1 MAPQKPRD
9 GHRGDPG
16 FTLEHLHQRI
26 LHREPDDA
34 AAFVA
39 QDLSNRFEH
48 RAFACAGN
56 ALNRNNPVVRAQQQP
71 SSGFLA
77 PVQSHAVF
85 ELSKGLKAR
94 TSHRWRYYRRCLTA
108 PLLDRRDNALLARN
122 CTRCG
127 YHPAFGA
134 AAALELALAL
144 ELRHAPLDCRHGSR
158 QTKAQCGFVD
168 LGARK
173 CCFALG
179 QMPDRRGHSMDRR
192 KLLGVPAGEIARYQ
206 GIASPEPK
214 LLSKL
219 ARNILRAPSNG
230 SRELPQARYLAEVS
244 GSARVGARDNRC
256 RVKPKRL
263 GPGAPCTRKRAAI
276 LDHPLVTP
284 RHKIGGVARGK
295 PP

>member
-16 FTLEHLHQRI
+16 LALEHLHQRI

-39 QDLSNRFEH
+39 QDLSNWFEH

-77 PVQSHAVF
+77 PIQGHAVF
-85 ELSKGLKAR
+85 ELSKSLKAR
-94 TSHRWRYYRRCLTA
+94 TSHCWRYYRRCLTA
-108 PLLDRRDNALLARN
+108 PLLDRGDNALLARD
-122 CTRCG
+122 CTCG
-127 YHPAFGA
+127 GDHAARGA
-134 AAALELALAL
+134 GAALELALAL

-158 QTKAQCGFVD
+158 QTKTQCGFVD

-173 CCFALG
+173 CRFALG

-206 GIASPEPK
+206 GITGPEPET
-214 LLSKL
+214 LSKP
-219 ARNILRAPSNG
+219 ARNIPHARRDG
-230 SRELPQARYLAEVS
+230 SRALPQARYLAEVS
-244 GSARVGARDNRC
+244 SSARVGARDDR
-256 RVKPKRL
+256 RRIKPKRL
-263 GPGAPCTRKRAAI
+263 GPGTPGGRKRAAI
-276 LDHPLVTP
+276 LDHPLVAP